1 VSAAVYDYVVV
12 GAGSAGCAAGIGVAW
27 TSYSIPVD
35 SSRRVSVAGRW
46 RYYSNM
52 GSIKEAVIAAL
63 DAAEANYRK
72 LAALPLEALTRP
84 EKQALLTRLDELG
97 NKITALDQRLI
108 GQLITAGDPAMFG
121 GASWADVLSR
131 RLRISRGEAQRRI
144 AEAACAADARDK
156 RTPA

>member
-1 VSAAVYDYVVV
+1 MS
-12 GAGSAGCAAGIGVAW
+12 
-27 TSYSIPVD
+27 
-35 SSRRVSVAGRW
+35 
-46 RYYSNM
+46 
-52 GSIKEAVIAAL
+52 SIKDTVIAAL

-144 AEAACAADARDK
+144 AEASCAADARDK

>member
-1 VSAAVYDYVVV
+1 
-12 GAGSAGCAAGIGVAW
+12 
-27 TSYSIPVD
+27 
-35 SSRRVSVAGRW
+35 
-46 RYYSNM
+46 M

-131 RLRISRGEAQRRI
+131 RLRISRSEAQRRI
-144 AEAACAADARDK
+144 TEARSA
-156 RTPA
+156 